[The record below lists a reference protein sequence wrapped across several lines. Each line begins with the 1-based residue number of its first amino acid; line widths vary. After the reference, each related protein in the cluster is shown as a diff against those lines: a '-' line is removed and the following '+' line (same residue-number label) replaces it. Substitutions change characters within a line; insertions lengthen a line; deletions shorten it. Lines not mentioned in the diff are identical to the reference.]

1 MSFFASNNVGCCSF
15 PFLIKIDDK
24 SQQTFVL
31 PDKWANG
38 TQSYAPLWILLLSV
52 VLKKYLPTY
61 LQLYEGWV
69 EANF

>member
-1 MSFFASNNVGCCSF
+1 MMLAVVRSL
-15 PFLIKIDDK
+15 FLIRIDDK

-61 LQLYEGWV
+61 LPLYEGWV